1 MKTRIHP
8 SKILGGLIAATA
20 CVTLAPAGFAQ
31 GDVNN
36 GVSAF
41 PITVDGLFTDAAEW
55 SDVTPAAFI
64 SSPAGVAQ
72 PTSLTDPARNSL
84 LFAALGHD
92 ATDPLAD
99 VSLFLLY
106 DFLPRTQFDPITP
119 GEILASVTFPIT
131 LPGNPTGNKTTISV
145 LVQAANLPVSPG
157 AVVGSFFDIFVDLDL
172 DGDGDVSAAS
182 LGITGDADFGPSSLG
197 AAVPHLLVEL
207 EVPLRIPQG
216 FGTPG
221 GPLPGNGI
229 NPATGLYDPDPAFW
243 GAAGAPGE
251 RPQADGPVPPL
262 EPLQSASSA
271 LFTINPSGSIT
282 VTPVPEPASAALL
295 LAGLGFL
302 AARRRRD

>member
-1 MKTRIHP
+1 V
-8 SKILGGLIAATA
+8 A
-20 CVTLAPAGFAQ
+20 LAPAGFAQ

-36 GVSAF
+36 GISAF
-41 PITVDGLFTDAAEW
+41 PITVDALFTGALEW

-64 SSPAGVAQ
+64 SSAGGVAQ

-92 ATDPLAD
+92 ATDPQGDL
-99 VSLFLLY
+99 SLFLLY
-106 DFLPRTQFDPITP
+106 DFLPRTAFDPITP

-131 LPGNPTGNKTTISV
+131 LPGQATGQKTTIAV
-145 LVQAANLPVSPG
+145 LVQAAGGPPMSPG
-157 AVVGSFFDIFVDLDL
+157 IGSFFNIFVDLDL
-172 DGDGDVSAAS
+172 DGFGDVSAAS

-197 AAVPHLLVEL
+197 AVPHLLVEL
-207 EVPLRIPQG
+207 EVPLRIPAG

-229 NPATGLYDPDPAFW
+229 NPTTGLYDPDPAFW
-243 GAAGAPGE
+243 GGAGAPGE
-251 RPQADGPVPPL
+251 RPQSDGPVPPL
-262 EPLQSASSA
+262 APLQSSSAA

-282 VTPVPEPASAALL
+282 VTPVPEPTSAVLL

-302 AARRRRD
+302 GARRRKS